1 MQTTKIKAIRAKEP
15 FFSRLAK
22 DLKKH
27 KYKYI
32 MVLPVLIW
40 YALFCYKPMYGILI
54 AFKNY
59 SPTLGVAG
67 SPWVGFKHFVSFF
80 QSVHFQRVFV
90 NTLLLSIYNLI
101 FSFPMPILLALFLNE
116 VRGKYFR
123 ATVQTISYFPHF
135 ISMVVI
141 CGMITQFCSMD
152 GMISQMVAWFTGEVE
167 PLLQNADYFRTIYI
181 ASGIWQ
187 EVGFSSVIYFAALC
201 SINEELYEAAGLDG
215 AGKLRKIIHVSIPGI
230 MPTVI
235 IMLILKVGQLMSM
248 GSEKV
253 ILLYNPLTYKT
264 ADIISSYVYR
274 KGLQEFN
281 WSFSTAV
288 GLFNN
293 IINVICLVIVNTI
306 SAKFTETSLW

>member
-1 MQTTKIKAIRAKEP
+1 MQTTEIKALRKKEP
-15 FFSRLAK
+15 FFHRLAK

-27 KYKYI
+27 KYKYL

-67 SPWVGFKHFVSFF
+67 SPWVGFKHFASFF

-101 FSFPMPILLALFLNE
+101 FSFPAPVLLALFLNE

-152 GMISQMVAWFTGEVE
+152 GMVSQIVSWFTGEAE
-167 PLLQNADYFRTIYI
+167 PLLQNAEYFRTIYI

-264 ADIISSYVYR
+264 ADIIASYVYR

-293 IINVICLVIVNTI
+293 IINIICLVVVNTI

>member
-1 MQTTKIKAIRAKEP
+1 MQLARINGMREEES
-15 FFSRLAK
+15 FFSRLSK

-54 AFKNY
+54 AFKDY
-59 SPTLGVAG
+59 APTLGVAG
-67 SPWVGFKHFVSFF
+67 SPWVGLKHFTSFF
-80 QSVHFQRVFV
+80 KSISFQRVFV

-101 FSFPMPILLALFLNE
+101 FSFPAPILLALFLNE

-123 ATVQTISYFPHF
+123 AAVQTISYFPHF

-152 GMISQMVAWFTGEVE
+152 GLISQIVSWFTGEVE

-187 EVGFSSVIYFAALC
+187 EAGFSSIIYFAALC
-201 SINEELYEAAGLDG
+201 SINEELYEAAELDG
-215 AGKLRKIIHVSIPGI
+215 AGKLRKIIHVSIPCI

-274 KGLQEFN
+274 MGLQKFD

-293 IINVICLVIVNTI
+293 IINVICLVVVNTI